1 MESLLKSFPHGFIEN
16 ETIYRNAWAKHPARK
31 IGVVKDIDFSID
43 YFESNFE
50 KFKSQVDLL
59 AERISQT
66 ENKGSFLNK
75 AKHLKES
82 LPELKGLGDFQAL
95 DHKIFHLIELINKT
109 ITVHRNKNAQD
120 KAQLIQQIKEATDI
134 LHWPE
139 ATTQILSIQK
149 KWFHTG
155 PAEASNEAHLNEE
168 FKNILNSF
176 FNQKKAF
183 YDDKNNLIA
192 FYERK
197 YETLIQEAKK
207 LESLSED
214 QKSPKLE
221 SLKIAW
227 KENGVIKKIK
237 YDQLKKE
244 FDHANKPIKV
254 DPSLDQVLTL
264 IHNFKLKKEVTEN
277 ALIKYR
283 AQLASFNKKNYSS
296 PKFKLLLTEGY
307 EWLDLSEEILFI
319 EGLCLKRHIKF
330 HEKPIKEQLVIK
342 VQIIHKL
349 LKRDQAE
356 LKTLE
361 DNSVIFNS
369 KNSAFSEMVAKKIK
383 FQKKKIGVKK
393 KLLLNYKV

>member
-1 MESLLKSFPHGFIEN
+1 MESLLKSFPNGFIEN
-16 ETIYRNAWAKHPARK
+16 KTIYSNAWAKHPARK
-31 IGVVKDIDFSID
+31 IGVVKDIDFSIA

-95 DHKIFHLIELINKT
+95 DHRISHLIELINKT
-109 ITVHRNKNAQD
+109 ITVHRNKNAED
-120 KAQLIQQIKEATDI
+120 KAQLMQQIKEATDI

-183 YDDKNNLIA
+183 YDDKNNLVA

-264 IHNFKLKKEVTEN
+264 IHNFKLKKEVTKN

-307 EWLDLSEEILFI
+307 EWLDLSEELLFI

-342 VQIIHKL
+342 VQIINKL
-349 LKRDQAE
+349 LKRDQSE

-361 DNSVIFNS
+361 DNSIIFNS
-369 KNSAFSEMVAKKIK
+369 QNSAFSEIVAKKLK
-383 FQKKKIGVKK
+383 FQKRKIEVKK
-393 KLLLNYKV
+393 KLLSKYDV

>member
-1 MESLLKSFPHGFIEN
+1 MKSFPHGFIEN

-95 DHKIFHLIELINKT
+95 DHRISHLIELINKT
-109 ITVHRNKNAQD
+109 ITVHRNKNAED
-120 KAQLIQQIKEATDI
+120 KAQLMQQIKEATDI

-139 ATTQILSIQK
+139 ATAQILSIQK
-149 KWFHTG
+149 RWFHTG
-155 PAEASNEAHLNEE
+155 PAEASNEARLNDE

-176 FNQKKAF
+176 FDQKKAF

-214 QKSPKLE
+214 QRSPKLE

-264 IHNFKLKKEVTEN
+264 IHNFKLKKEVTES